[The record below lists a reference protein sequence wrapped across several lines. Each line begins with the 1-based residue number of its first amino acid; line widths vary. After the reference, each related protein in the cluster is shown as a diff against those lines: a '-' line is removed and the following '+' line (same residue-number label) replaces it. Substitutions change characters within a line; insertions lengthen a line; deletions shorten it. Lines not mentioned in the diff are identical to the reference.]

1 MSDRGIKVLIVN
13 NSGFEKYLSPDVRK
27 KMNIIEVSK
36 ESCYPTE
43 IVVKYFHL
51 IPGFSED
58 PILGYKF
65 DRISDPKISL
75 STLGI
80 NPDLY
85 LRSMEPETS
94 SHGLLDREYIK
105 SLEDKVNTKCIVSGF
120 ENKTLIRYNYNFF
133 Y

>member
-1 MSDRGIKVLIVN
+1 MSDRGIQVLIVN
-13 NSGFEKYLSPDVRK
+13 NSGFEKYLSPDARK
-27 KMNIIEVSK
+27 KMNIIEISK

-43 IVVKYFHL
+43 MVVKYFHL

-65 DRISDPKISL
+65 DRISDPKISP

-85 LRSMEPETS
+85 LRSMEPETL

-105 SLEDKVNTKCIVSGF
+105 SLEDKVNTRYIVSGF
-120 ENKTLIRYNYNFF
+120 ENETLIR
-133 Y
+133 